1 MEETQTKTDEFRTYL
16 VIYGL
21 LMALLVAT
29 VVAGETNLGR
39 WNTVVSLV
47 IAVIKALL
55 VILFFMHI
63 RHSSRLTWIFAGA
76 AFLWLGLLLALTAT
90 DYATRDLPTTPDSR
104 AQITT
109 AGYPGPPSLTLQN
122 QIKP

>member
-1 MEETQTKTDEFRTYL
+1 
-16 VIYGL
+16 
-21 LMALLVAT
+21 
-29 VVAGETNLGR
+29 
-39 WNTVVSLV
+39 
-47 IAVIKALL
+47 
-55 VILFFMHI
+55 MHI